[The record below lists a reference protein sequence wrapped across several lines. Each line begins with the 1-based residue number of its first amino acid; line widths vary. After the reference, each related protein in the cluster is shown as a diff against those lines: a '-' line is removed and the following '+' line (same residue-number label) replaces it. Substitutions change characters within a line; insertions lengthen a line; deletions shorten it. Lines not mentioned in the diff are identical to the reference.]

1 MMNKKVVTS
10 MRGISVLLYAMKR
23 GFKNLR
29 KNSMFT
35 IASIGTIS
43 ACLFLFGLFYF
54 VLSNFQYTIHTVE
67 TSVGITAFFDEGIS
81 EEQIES
87 IGKAIR
93 SRKEV
98 VRLDYVSA
106 EEAWKRF
113 KEDTFQGSEEDLA
126 STFGEDNP
134 LADSSSYEI
143 YLNDISKQDELV
155 DYVKSLAGVRKVNR
169 SDKTAKNLASINSLV
184 GLVSGAIIII
194 LLAVSIF
201 LIKTTISTGITV
213 RSAEIG
219 IMRLMGASDFFIRA
233 PFVVEGIMIGLMG
246 VIPPLIILFLIYG
259 RTIAYISTKFESLSN
274 ILTFLST
281 GQVFVMLVPISLLL
295 GIGIGFL
302 GSFFTVRKH
311 LKV

>member
-1 MMNKKVVTS
+1 

>member
-54 VLSNFQYTIHTVE
+54 VLSNFQYTIHTGE

-233 PFVVEGIMIGLMG
+233 PFVVEGILIGLMG

>member
-1 MMNKKVVTS
+1 

-281 GQVFVMLVPISLLL
+281 GQVFVLLVPISLLL

>member
-1 MMNKKVVTS
+1 
-10 MRGISVLLYAMKR
+10 MRGISVLQYAIKR
-23 GFKNLR
+23 GFKNLK

-35 IASIGTIS
+35 IASIGTIA

-54 VLSNFQYTIHTVE
+54 VLSNFQHTIHTVE
-67 TSVGITAFFDEGIS
+67 SSVGITAFFEEGITD
-81 EEQIES
+81 EQIES

-93 SRKEV
+93 GREEV
-98 VRLDYVSA
+98 VRLDFISA
-106 EEAWKRF
+106 EEAWRRF
-113 KEDTFQGSEEDLA
+113 KEDTFNGSEEDLA

-134 LADSSSYEI
+134 LADSASYEI
-143 YLNDISKQDELV
+143 YLSDISKQEDLV
-155 DYVKSLAGVRKVNR
+155 TYVQSLAGVRKVNR
-169 SDKTAKNLASINSLV
+169 SDTTAKSLASINSLV

-233 PFVVEGIMIGLMG
+233 PFVVEGILIGLMG
-246 VIPPLIILFLIYG
+246 AIPPLIILFLLYG
-259 RTIAYISTKFESLSN
+259 RVISYILSKFASLSN

-281 GQVFVMLVPISLLL
+281 GQVFAILIPISLLL

>member
-1 MMNKKVVTS
+1 

-98 VRLDYVSA
+98 VRLDFVSA

-126 STFGEDNP
+126 STFGDDNP

-155 DYVKSLAGVRKVNR
+155 DYVKSLSGIRKVNR

-233 PFVVEGIMIGLMG
+233 PFVVEGILIGLMG

-274 ILTFLST
+274 LLTFLST
-281 GQVFVMLVPISLLL
+281 GQVFAMLVPISLLL
-295 GIGIGFL
+295 GIGIGFF

>member
-1 MMNKKVVTS
+1 

-54 VLSNFQYTIHTVE
+54 VLSNFQHTIHTVE

-81 EEQIES
+81 EKQIES

-233 PFVVEGIMIGLMG
+233 PFVVEGILIGLMG

>member
-1 MMNKKVVTS
+1 

-98 VRLDYVSA
+98 VRLDFVSA

-126 STFGEDNP
+126 STFGDDNP

-155 DYVKSLAGVRKVNR
+155 DYVKSLSGIRKVNR

-233 PFVVEGIMIGLMG
+233 PFVVEGILIGLMG

-274 ILTFLST
+274 LLTFLST
-281 GQVFVMLVPISLLL
+281 GQVFAILVPISLLL
-295 GIGIGFL
+295 GIGIGFF

>member
-1 MMNKKVVTS
+1 

-233 PFVVEGIMIGLMG
+233 PFVVEGILIGLMG